1 VQEKGKAGG
10 LELFGFS
17 FSLKLSKQSKIEAME
32 TEGMDTHVG
41 SLRAR
46 HLKTWSRCLPGHAG
60 VSAYFNCINLGKLS
74 FSNCCI
80 VFIFSVILLLVGTN
94 DKLG

>member
-1 VQEKGKAGG
+1 
-10 LELFGFS
+10 
-17 FSLKLSKQSKIEAME
+17 ME